1 MEATM
6 EKPKLQ
12 REHEWLQQLVGEWTF
27 EVEAI
32 MPGGAPPEKHKGTE
46 SVRSLEGLWVV
57 CDMRGDA
64 GPDTSVM
71 TLGFDPRLGRVV
83 GTFISSMM
91 THLWVYNG
99 SLDASGKILT
109 MDCEGPSFT
118 DPMKLVPYQDI
129 IEIKSAD
136 QRILT
141 SRVRGD
147 DGKWTQFMTSRY
159 QRTR

>member
-12 REHEWLQQLVGEWTF
+12 REHEWLQQLVGEWSF
-27 EVEAI
+27 EVEAM
-32 MPGGAPPEKHKGTE
+32 MPGGARSEKHKGTE
-46 SVRSLEGLWVV
+46 SVRSIDGVWVV
-57 CDMRGDA
+57 CDMRSDA

-91 THLWVYNG
+91 THLWIYNG
-99 SLDASGKILT
+99 SLDATGKILT

-118 DPMKLVPYQDI
+118 DPTKLVPYQDV

-136 QRILT
+136 HRILT
-141 SRVRGD
+141 SRARGD
-147 DGKWTQFMTSRY
+147 DGRWTQFMTSRY
-159 QRTR
+159 QRIG

>member
-1 MEATM
+1 MEETM
-6 EKPKLQ
+6 EKPKLR
-12 REHEWLQQLVGEWTF
+12 REHEWLQQLVGEWSF
-27 EVEAI
+27 EVEAV

-46 SVRSLEGLWVV
+46 SVRSMDGVWVV
-57 CDMRGDA
+57 CEMHSDA
-64 GPDTSVM
+64 GSDNAVM
-71 TLGFDPRLGRVV
+71 TLGFDPRLDRVV

-91 THLWVYNG
+91 THLWIYNG
-99 SLDASGKILT
+99 SLDRTGKILT

-118 DPMKLVPYQDI
+118 DPTKLVPYQDV

-141 SRVRGD
+141 SRARGN

-159 QRTR
+159 QRIK